1 MDLRTKYLGLE
12 LAHPIVVGASPICDD
27 LDLVRRAVD
36 AGAAAIV
43 MHSLFEEQI
52 ELENATQDAMA
63 MHSDSFAEAGSYLP
77 TPNDYVLGPDAY
89 LEQIRKL
96 KSEVDVP
103 VIASLNG
110 ATDSG
115 WLHYARLIQDAGADA
130 LELNVYWNAL
140 TLRESAL
147 SIEDRVVR
155 MVQQVVEE
163 TQLPI
168 AVKLSPFWT
177 SLGHLATRIESSGA
191 KGLVLFNRFYQPDF
205 DLDNYEVVPHLVLS
219 GSDELRLPLR
229 WIAILYKRV
238 ASDLGLTTGVHNHL
252 DAIKGLMAGAAVT
265 MLASELLANGT
276 KRIGEILHDLQGWM
290 AEREYVSVRQMR
302 GSMSQAHVRNP
313 AMFERANYMKTLD
326 SWRPDPVGQSLSR

>member
-205 DLDNYEVVPHLVLS
+205 HLERLEVSLTLKLS
-219 GSDELRLPLR
+219 SP
-229 WIAILYKRV
+229 
-238 ASDLGLTTGVHNHL
+238 
-252 DAIKGLMAGAAVT
+252 
-265 MLASELLANGT
+265 SELLLRLRWLAQLSGRTN
-276 KRIGEILHDLQGWM
+276 L
-290 AEREYVSVRQMR
+290 
-302 GSMSQAHVRNP
+302 
-313 AMFERANYMKTLD
+313 
-326 SWRPDPVGQSLSR
+326 SLSCSGGAHTATDVLKAVFAGADSVQMVSALLQRGPEHIAKVKSDMERWLAEHEYRSLAQAKGSLNLVHTPHPEVYERGNYLKILMGYARSMR